1 MGYTHYF
8 RNVRVTPEL
17 ADLAKAIIDLS
28 DITICGGAGYG
39 TPEISDDIIYLNG
52 DAEKGEDYET
62 FSLNDNADNDL
73 FPFCKTA
80 HRPYD
85 KVVTAILTAAI
96 YLKVPGYNTI
106 SSDGNISDWKDGISL
121 FKKAW
126 NNKHGYEPDIN
137 RLNSLLVNRI
147 GAKVYD

>member
-39 TPEISDDIIYLNG
+39 APEISDDIIYLNG

-62 FSLNDNADNDL
+62 FSLNNNADNDL

-85 KVVTAILTAAI
+85 EVVTAILTAAI
-96 YLKVPGYNTI
+96 YLNVPGYDTI
-106 SSDGNISDWKDGISL
+106 SSDGNIHDWKDGISL
-121 FKKAW
+121 FKKA
-126 NNKHGYEPDIN
+126 YEKVYGGVPDMDN
-137 RLNSLLVNRI
+137 LNSYLVNYL
-147 GAKVYD
+147 GA